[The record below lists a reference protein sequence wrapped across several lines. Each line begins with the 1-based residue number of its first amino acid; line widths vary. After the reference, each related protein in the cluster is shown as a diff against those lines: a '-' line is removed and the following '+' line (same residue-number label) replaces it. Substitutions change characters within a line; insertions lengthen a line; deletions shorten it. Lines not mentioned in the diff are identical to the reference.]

1 MSRMRGWSLMWIQ
14 GRSGYIRESG
24 GMNGRI
30 KNRGFSLLEI
40 IAVVA
45 VLAILASL
53 VVGVGRRLRE
63 QAEEGLAKG
72 AIDVIMLALDEYNI
86 FHGQYP
92 FEALPGPPPPPSRYD
107 LTDLESPDDPFDGTN
122 DGVDG
127 TFGVP
132 GTYDP
137 LTKDWSSEA
146 LFYFLDNTP
155 NSRGLIG
162 AISATLITNK
172 GNNGLPLTIT
182 ITGSPSAIDLA
193 RFIDPWGNSL
203 RYTYNRATDTFPLIE
218 SAGADGDFTTVG
230 DNITSK

>member
-1 MSRMRGWSLMWIQ
+1 MRGWSLMWIQ

-72 AIDVIMLALDEYNI
+72 AIKVIMLALDEYYK

-92 FEALPGPPPPPSRYD
+92 FEAIQPYGL
-107 LTDLESPDDPFDGTN
+107 LELQKNDDGFDGTN

-127 TFGVP
+127 TVD
-132 GTYDP
+132 TP
-137 LTKDWSSEA
+137 LSHDDLYSSSEA

-182 ITGSPSAIDLA
+182 INGSPSAIDLV

-218 SAGADGDFTTVG
+218 SAGLDGDFTTVG